1 MENSDNETPGQPDG
15 IWNTGS
21 AWNTEFVNTSD
32 LFYFD
37 PSKVKQAWSWTDVDD
52 N

>member
-32 LFYFD
+32 LFYY
-37 PSKVKQAWSWTDVDD
+37 PSKVNLDPWSWNVVDD